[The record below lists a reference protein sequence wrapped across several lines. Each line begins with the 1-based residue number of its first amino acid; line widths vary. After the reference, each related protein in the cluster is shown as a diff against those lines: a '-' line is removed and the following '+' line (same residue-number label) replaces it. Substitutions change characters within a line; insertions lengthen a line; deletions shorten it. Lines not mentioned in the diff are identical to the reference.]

1 MIYINKIRNKIT
13 FKIKK
18 GYYLEL
24 SMPETKELL
33 ASTRN
38 KITKDENVDNVPH
51 LEITEVILVHCK
63 IANDNYQQNL

>member
-1 MIYINKIRNKIT
+1 MIYINKTRNKIT

-38 KITKDENVDNVPH
+38 KITKDENGDNVPH

-63 IANDNYQQNL
+63 IANNNYQQNL